1 MATAALQ
8 TYQTNPIRNQVFFA
22 IPRTLALRS
31 DISDRLFRL
40 MSILYSAFGDDG
52 HIEYK
57 IATLSKL
64 LNKSIRSTKEVIK
77 EAVRKG
83 LIIIKSTGRSL
94 VFKLVEN
101 PPIREA
107 ETRTSEVRKSALPIP
122 YIKEREKRKLDPP
135 PEPPQKQPPKPPV
148 AESNPATADCLKK
161 LRNKIPASVNPNISN
176 TFLAI
181 GIDKNGFDYM
191 SWLADECR
199 DKPNPVKYFCKG
211 VHHREEFNKY
221 DRKTVREGEAEAVRE
236 HERHKHDLKA
246 LIECIGKRFV
256 DKNPNHNR

>member
-40 MSILYSAFGDDG
+40 MSILYSAFGEDG

-57 IATLSKL
+57 LATLSKL
-64 LNKSIRSTKEVIK
+64 LNKSIRSTKEVVK
-77 EAVRKG
+77 EAVKKG
-83 LIIIKSTGRSL
+83 LIIRKSTGRSL
-94 VFKLVEN
+94 VFELVEN

-107 ETRTSEVRKSALPIP
+107 KTCTSEVRKSAPLLSSR
-122 YIKEREKRKLDPP
+122 KETEKRKLEPP

-148 AESNPATADCLKK
+148 ATPIRATADCIKK
-161 LRNKIPASVNPNISN
+161 IRKNIPESVNPNISD
-176 TFLAI
+176 TFLTI
-181 GIDKNGFDYM
+181 GIDKNGLDYM
-191 SWLADECR
+191 LWLADECR

-211 VHHREEFNKY
+211 VHHREKFNKY
-221 DRKTVREGEAEAVRE
+221 DRKTVRDGEAQAVRE
-236 HERHKHDLKA
+236 HERHKQDLKA
-246 LIECIGKRFV
+246 MLEYIGKRFV
-256 DKNPNHNR
+256 DKNP

>member
-31 DISDRLFRL
+31 DINDRLFRL
-40 MSILYSAFGDDG
+40 MSILYSAFGEDG

-57 IATLSKL
+57 LATLSKL

-77 EAVRKG
+77 EAVGKNLVTR
-83 LIIIKSTGRSL
+83 KSTGRSL
-94 VFKLVEN
+94 VFELVEN
-101 PPIREA
+101 PPVREA
-107 ETRTSEVRKSALPIP
+107 KTCTSEVRKSAPLLSSR
-122 YIKEREKRKLDPP
+122 KEREKRKLDPP
-135 PEPPQKQPPKPPV
+135 PEPPQKQLPEPPV
-148 AESNPATADCLKK
+148 AKSNPATADCLKK

-191 SWLADECR
+191 SWLADECG

-246 LIECIGKRFV
+246 LIECIGKRLV

>member
-40 MSILYSAFGDDG
+40 MSILYSAFGEDG

-64 LNKSIRSTKEVIK
+64 LNKSIRSTKEVVK
-77 EAVRKG
+77 EAVGKG
-83 LIIIKSTGRSL
+83 LIIRKSTGRSL
-94 VFKLVEN
+94 VFELVEN
-101 PPIREA
+101 PPIRDA
-107 ETRTSEVRKSALPIP
+107 KTCTSEVRKSAPPIP
-122 YIKEREKRKLDPP
+122 FIKEREKRKLDPP
-135 PEPPQKQPPKPPV
+135 PEPPQKQPPQPPV
-148 AESNPATADCLKK
+148 ATPDRAVANFIKN
-161 LRNKIPASVNPNISN
+161 LRKKIPDSVNPNISN

-191 SWLADECR
+191 TWLADECR

-211 VHHREEFNKY
+211 VHHREDFNKY
-221 DRKTVREGEAEAVRE
+221 DRKTVREGEAKAVRE
-236 HERHKHDLKA
+236 HEQHKQDLKA
-246 LIECIGKRFV
+246 MIEYIGKRV
-256 DKNPNHNR
+256 DKNP

>member
-57 IATLSKL
+57 LATLSKL
-64 LNKSIRSTKEVIK
+64 LNKSIRSTKEVVK

-135 PEPPQKQPPKPPV
+135 PEPPQKQLPEPPV
-148 AESNPATADCLKK
+148 AKSNPATADCLKK

-191 SWLADECR
+191 SWLADECG

-221 DRKTVREGEAEAVRE
+221 DRKTVREGEAKAVRE
-236 HERHKHDLKA
+236 HERHKLDLKA
-246 LIECIGKRFV
+246 LIECIGKRLV
-256 DKNPNHNR
+256 DKNPKYNR

>member
-1 MATAALQ
+1 MTAIALQ

-64 LNKSIRSTKEVIK
+64 LNKSIRSTKEVVK

-101 PPIREA
+101 PPVREA

-148 AESNPATADCLKK
+148 AESNPATADCLQK
-161 LRNKIPASVNPNISN
+161 LRNKIPDSVNPNISN
-176 TFLAI
+176 TFLTI

-191 SWLADECR
+191 AWLADECR

-236 HERHKHDLKA
+236 HERHKRDLKA

-256 DKNPNHNR
+256 DKNP